1 MNHLEASYD
10 LIVVGSG
17 IAGLATAVLAAPHAR
32 VLLLTK
38 AGLSDS
44 NTWHAQGGLAAAV
57 GAADAPRL
65 HAADTLTAGAGLAE
79 PAPVYALTEG
89 GRGAVRHLLRFG
101 VAFDR
106 APDGTL
112 ALGREGAHGL
122 NRILHAGGDA
132 TGAAMVTALE
142 RALADSRVDVRE
154 RQLVTALTRA
164 PGGAVTGV
172 TALDERGQSVSY
184 RAGAVV
190 LATGG
195 AGQLYQRTTN
205 PPVATADGLALA
217 ARAGATLTDLEF
229 YQFHPTAL
237 ALTGAPPFLISEAVR
252 GEGAI
257 LRDATGRAFMATYH
271 PLADLA
277 PRDVVARAILAEMQ
291 AGGQPCVSLD
301 LRHRPAD
308 WVRQRFPTIAAT
320 CAGFGLDLA
329 RDLIPVAPA
338 AHYSMGGVRTD
349 LWGAT
354 SLPGLYAAGEV
365 ACTGVHGANR
375 LASNSLLEG
384 VVFAERIVTH
394 LLAARPAAMPVALAG
409 GATSDDA
416 EGPWQPDQ
424 SVIAAVP
431 VLSGA
436 AGAATPDT
444 VRATVQATMWERA
457 GLQRDG
463 AGLTTARADLDRLLT
478 TQPAPATRAEHET
491 ANLALAGRL
500 LVEAALHRTESRGAH
515 YRTDYPESSPHWRRH
530 INVVLRAGAATGG
543 PRDG

>member
-1 MNHLEASYD
+1 MDRINATYD

-17 IAGLATAVLAAPHAR
+17 IAGLATAVLAAPRTR

-57 GAADAPRL
+57 GAEDAPRL
-65 HAADTLTAGAGLAE
+65 HAVDTLVAGAGLAE
-79 PAPVYALTEG
+79 PAPVHALTEG
-89 GRGAVRHLLRFG
+89 GQAAVRHLLRFG

-106 APDGTL
+106 AADGTL

-132 TGAAMVTALE
+132 TGAAMVAALE
-142 RALADSRVDVRE
+142 RALAESAVTVRE
-154 RQLVTALTRA
+154 RHLVTALTRG
-164 PGGAVTGV
+164 PGGAIIGV
-172 TALDERGQSVSY
+172 TALDEQGQSVAY
-184 RAGAVV
+184 QAGAVV

-195 AGQLYQRTTN
+195 AGQLFRRTTN
-205 PPVATADGLALA
+205 PPVATADGLAVA

-237 ALTGAPPFLISEAVR
+237 ALAGAPPFLISEAVR
-252 GEGAI
+252 GEGAV
-257 LRDATGRAFMATYH
+257 LRNVAGHAFMSAYH

-277 PRDVVARAILAEMQ
+277 PRDVVARAILAEMR
-291 AGGQPCVSLD
+291 AGDHPCAYLD
-301 LRHRPAD
+301 LRHRPAE

-320 CAGFGLDLA
+320 CASYGLDLA

-338 AHYSMGGVRTD
+338 AHYGMGGVRTD

-354 SLPGLYAAGEV
+354 SLAGLYAAGEV

-394 LLAARPAAMPVALAG
+394 LLAARPAMPLALAG
-409 GATSDDA
+409 GETADD
-416 EGPWQPDQ
+416 EDGPWQPDLT
-424 SVIAAVP
+424 VIAAVP
-431 VLSGA
+431 TRA
-436 AGAATPDT
+436 DTAGAAAVTAESA
-444 VRATVQATMWERA
+444 RAAVQTTMWERA
-457 GLQRDG
+457 GLQRDA
-463 AGLTTARADLDRLLT
+463 AGLTAARADLDHLLAA
-478 TQPAPATRAEHET
+478 QPAPVTRADHEA
-491 ANLALAGRL
+491 ANLALTGRL

-515 YRTDYPESSPHWRRH
+515 YRTDFPEPSPQWRRH
-530 INVVLRAGAATGG
+530 INVRLRAVAPGDTHA
-543 PRDG
+543 